1 MSKLVLLAAVLVVS
15 VFVSGAAEVQAQ
27 GSNAITFRVKS
38 LHPNIVDLEFYS
50 QSRRGHV
57 WPGGGQVYTLRDS
70 QSHHHD
76 LACNAGEKVCYG
88 AWVRGGG
95 NTYWGAGR
103 GGRQACTNCCRT
115 CGSGAHDI
123 TLNP

>member
-95 NTYWGAGR
+95 SEQFVQHVRDRPERLVIELVAR
-103 GGRQACTNCCRT
+103 RAAFHR
-115 CGSGAHDI
+115 AR
-123 TLNP
+123 L